1 MRPGKGIRNA
11 SKSKNAKRELRE
23 FPRGSTFRAT
33 LRKMRQGSNTKPN
46 VWRVAEIFYARHF
59 KRSKQQDATHR
70 IAVCEGITIVGG
82 VCFESSSSYLPYYCS
97 LKLHFVEQIG
107 HESHKQATYISPF
120 EL

>member
-1 MRPGKGIRNA
+1 VEVNN
-11 SKSKNAKRELRE
+11 SK
-23 FPRGSTFRAT
+23 
-33 LRKMRQGSNTKPN
+33 RKKSN

-59 KRSKQQDATHR
+59 KRSKQQDATHL

-97 LKLHFVEQIG
+97 LELHFVEQIG